1 MYALNSNK
9 RVTNIQGLHVTLD
22 IYPKL
27 KEKHIM
33 FTQKRENDV
42 YLERNTWAAFSS
54 WSKYNNCGK
63 MIIQHQ

>member
-42 YLERNTWAAFSS
+42 YLQQNT
-54 WSKYNNCGK
+54 
-63 MIIQHQ
+63 